1 MVDAYGRRKMDGEK
15 EKMRNVLSREI
26 NQCKSSITEITRPT
40 RNFCDDYKKG
50 SALMIN
56 KVRHVQRQKS
66 LEILQ
71 NLQLNSTN
79 KR

>member
-15 EKMRNVLSREI
+15 EKMRNVLSREV
-26 NQCKSSITEITRPT
+26 NQCKSSITEMTRPT
-40 RNFCDDYKKG
+40 KIFCDDYRKG

-56 KVRHVQRQKS
+56 KVRHIQRQKS

-71 NLQLNSTN
+71 NLQHNSTN
-79 KR
+79 ER